1 MVIKWNDKYSC
12 YDETID
18 LQHKKLI
25 EMINEINEIAELDDG
40 IDRYD
45 EIVKIFEG
53 LKDYAVY
60 HFGYEEK
67 MFAETGY
74 DSFNTKIQQLEHKGF
89 VKKIESINLYDLDE
103 NQIGTVKDLLDFLSK
118 WLDHHI
124 LVVDLKFG
132 EFLKEKDAGLL

>member
-18 LQHKKLI
+18 AQHRKLI
-25 EMINEINEIAELDDG
+25 EMLNDISELAELDDG
-40 IDRYD
+40 YDRYD
-45 EIVKIFEG
+45 DIVRIFNG

-67 MFAETGY
+67 MFRETGY
-74 DSFNTKIQQLEHKGF
+74 DSFNTKIQVLEHKAF
-89 VKKIESINLYDLDE
+89 VNKVESINLNDIDE
-103 NQIGTVKDLLDFLSK
+103 DQMGTVRDLLDFLSK

-124 LVVDLKFG
+124 LEMDRKFG
-132 EFLKEKDAGLL
+132 EFLREKRGNP

>member
-18 LQHKKLI
+18 AQHRKLI
-25 EMINEINEIAELDDG
+25 EMLNDIGELAELDDG
-40 IDRYD
+40 YDRYD
-45 EIVKIFEG
+45 DIVRIFNG

-67 MFAETGY
+67 MFRETGY
-74 DSFNTKIQQLEHKGF
+74 DSFNTKIQVLEHKAF
-89 VKKIESINLYDLDE
+89 VNKVESINLNDIDE
-103 NQIGTVKDLLDFLSK
+103 DQMGTVRDLLDFLSK

-124 LVVDLKFG
+124 LEMDRKFG
-132 EFLKEKDAGLL
+132 EFLREKRGNP